1 MHTVVDARIERVE
14 AFAVGLPVRRP
25 FRISGGTVTR
35 MGQPAVRVLAKVT
48 DSDGAVGWGEATPLP
63 SWTYETT
70 ESIVSAIRRYLGPA
84 VHGIPVW
91 DLDRLH
97 RTFDQTLQRGFS
109 IGAPLAKAAVDVA
122 VHDLVARRLGLPVGV
137 WRGGRRVEEIE
148 LTWVVSAGSVEEAR
162 ASVEEGL
169 AAGYRAF
176 KVKVGL
182 HDEPEDLAIVQAVRE
197 RMGQG
202 FLWVDA
208 NQAYRPQQALWMA
221 RRLADLDVA
230 VLEQPLAANDLLGLA
245 WLRGRS
251 PLPVAL
257 DETLRHPQDLLTAV
271 RLRCLDLAI
280 AKVQRNAGLWLSWRL
295 CHIAEDAGLDLMGS
309 GLTDSDLG
317 LAASLHLFAA
327 FGLRHPADLNGR
339 QFIDSPYTLQT
350 VRVEGGRA
358 RVPHGP
364 GLGVEVDEAAVRRL
378 SLLADPH

>member
-1 MHTVVDARIERVE
+1 MQPTLDARIERVDV
-14 AFAVGLPVRRP
+14 FAVGLPVRRA
-25 FRISGGTVTR
+25 FSISGGAVTR
-35 MGQPAVRVLAKVT
+35 VGQPAVRVLAKVT

-70 ESIVSAIRRYLGPA
+70 ESIVSAIRGYLGPA
-84 VHGIPVW
+84 VCGIPVW

-122 VHDLVARRLGLPVGV
+122 VHDLLGRRVGLPVSV

-148 LTWVVSAGSVEEAR
+148 LAWVISSGGVEEAK

-169 AAGYRAF
+169 SAGYRAF

-182 HDEPEDLAIVQAVRE
+182 HSEAEDFAIVQAVRE
-197 RMGQG
+197 RMGPG

-208 NQAYRPQQALWMA
+208 NQGYRPQQALRMA
-221 RRLADLDVA
+221 RRLADLEVA
-230 VLEQPLAANDLLGLA
+230 VFEQPLPANDLLGLA
-245 WLRGRS
+245 WLRERS
-251 PLPVAL
+251 PLPLAL

-271 RLRCLDLAI
+271 RLGCLDVAI

-295 CHIAEDAGLDLMGS
+295 CSVAEDAGLELMGS
-309 GLTDSDLG
+309 GLTDSDVG

-327 FGLRHPADLNGR
+327 FGLRSPADLNGR
-339 QFIDSPYTLQT
+339 QFIESPYVVET

-358 RVPHGP
+358 RVPNGP
-364 GLGVEVDEAAVRRL
+364 GLGVEVDEEEVRRL
-378 SLLADPH
+378 SIPV